1 MAPWGERTVTALVV
15 RAGSIAAL
23 ALWSNQAAAQALA
36 RQGLYEWIVGVGWA
50 TIVSSIVLALTA
62 GIASSAR
69 RMANPAT
76 PVESRLMQVVAD
88 LLSALVGGLLA
99 VPLGELAG
107 ASPPYVA
114 VLALVAGWGGATYL
128 DGRVKQILGRGSDG
142 S

>member
-1 MAPWGERTVTALVV
+1 VIVLAV

-23 ALWSNQAAAQALA
+23 ALWSSRAAAQAAA
-36 RQGLYEWIVGVGWA
+36 RHGLYEWLVGVGWA
-50 TIVSSIVLALTA
+50 TIVSSIVLALLA
-62 GIASSAR
+62 GLASTAR
-69 RMANPAT
+69 RMADPSR
-76 PVESRLMQVVAD
+76 PVQSRSLQIVAD

-114 VLALVAGWGGATYL
+114 VLALAAGWGGATYL
-128 DGRVKQILGRGSDG
+128 DGRVKQILGKGDG